1 MPSEQLRFIIE
12 TAASIIGLIGVFA
25 IALELLRARK
35 ADERD
40 FLFHTYE
47 KYEEIAVERGIIF
60 NLNFTKLDELVLIT
74 VSEGDAK
81 SAYFKVFDYW
91 DLLTKTIQSG
101 AISSKIAAEH
111 FAFPFMTYYEKY
123 STYIHEWFKIIGG
136 YGQFDSF
143 DWFAEECRRLVMIDS
158 EIPRKAQEYIDK
170 VKAQAS

>member
-1 MPSEQLRFIIE
+1 LPSEQVRFWLE
-12 TAASIIGLIGVFA
+12 STASIIGLIGVFA

-47 KYEEIAVERGIIF
+47 KFEKIAIERGIIQ
-60 NLNFTKLDELVLIT
+60 NLEFTKLDELVLINY
-74 VSEGDAK
+74 SEGDV
-81 SAYFKVFDYW
+81 STAYFKVFNYW
-91 DLLTKTIQSG
+91 DLLTKTVQSG
-101 AISSKIAAEH
+101 AISSKTAAEH

-123 STYIHEWFKIIGG
+123 SPYIHDWFKIIGE

-143 DWFAEECRRLVMIDS
+143 DWFAEECKRLVMVDS
-158 EIPRKAQEYIDK
+158 GIPKRQQEYIDK

>member
-1 MPSEQLRFIIE
+1 VPSDQVRFWLE

-47 KYEEIAVERGIIF
+47 KYEEIAAERGIVQ
-60 NLNFTKLDELVLIT
+60 NLQFTNVDELVLINS
-74 VSEGDAK
+74 SEGDAQ
-81 SAYFKVFDYW
+81 SAYFKVFNYW

-143 DWFAEECRRLVMIDS
+143 DWFAEECQRVMGDS